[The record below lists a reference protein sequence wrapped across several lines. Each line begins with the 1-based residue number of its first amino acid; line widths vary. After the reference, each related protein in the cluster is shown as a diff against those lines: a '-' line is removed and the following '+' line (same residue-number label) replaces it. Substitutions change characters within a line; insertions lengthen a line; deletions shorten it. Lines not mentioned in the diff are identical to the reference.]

1 LSILVAKT
9 LLNEAHGVAQCVPD
23 EIFGGDV
30 LLDVLEEGLEE
41 GPAEAEE
48 IAEGPDTGAAGAEKA
63 AEDPRK
69 RRFSAGWARPST
81 RYSATLP
88 LEYERELALL
98 VRRLVASLPLTSQQY
113 AAGDVTGNKY
123 SAATAAE
130 VLLGRPAI
138 TKNYLHRLAVNER
151 NIQGV
156 FNALT
161 KEKKK
166 KANVEAASKLASV
179 TAPAQSAAPATSAA
193 SAPETEAVEAT
204 QVPFEVAKTITAS
217 ESHEESR
224 SAELDHEARWRNGR
238 AKRSRTDRDY
248 AAISKRGLSEG

>member
-41 GPAEAEE
+41 GSAVAEE

-98 VRRLVASLPLTSQQY
+98 VRRLVASLQLTPQQY

-123 SAATAAE
+123 SAATVAE

-179 TAPAQSAAPATSAA
+179 TAPAQSA
-193 SAPETEAVEAT
+193 APETEAVEAT